1 MNEQTQARAL
11 SPDRDNPRNI
21 EALLPELIDAI
32 HSGQLEAMRAE
43 VLALHPA
50 DLGDVLEALSRDD
63 RTAVVEV
70 FGDQLPPEL
79 LIEVE
84 GVVLEDVLHTL
95 DDDVISKRLTE
106 LNSDDRIDMLE
117 DLDEEAKQKILA
129 NLPEAA
135 RWAVEDALRYPE
147 SSTGRLM
154 AREFVTVPADWNV
167 GQTIDF
173 LRANPDLPD
182 DFYDIYLVDEAYR
195 PVGSVSVSHVLR
207 TRRAVPLTEVAQGD
221 LRVFPPELDQEEL
234 AHTFRQYG
242 VSSAPVADA
251 ETGRLV
257 GVVTLDDIVHVIDE
271 EAENDLMRLVGLGS
285 VSDINRSSL
294 QTARNRFIW
303 LSVNLGT
310 AVLASMVISLFQ
322 GTIREVVAL
331 AVLMPIVA
339 SMGGNAGTQTLA
351 VAVRALAMKD
361 LRARKAVQFIT
372 REALVGLF
380 NGMGFALVAFV
391 FSALWFQDVILG
403 TVIAV
408 AMLINLIV
416 AGLSGT
422 MVPIILDRLKIDPAN
437 ASAVFLTTITDV
449 VGFFVFLGLAAAFL
463 V

>member
-1 MNEQTQARAL
+1 M
-11 SPDRDNPRNI
+11 
-21 EALLPELIDAI
+21 
-32 HSGQLEAMRAE
+32 
-43 VLALHPA
+43 
-50 DLGDVLEALSRDD
+50 
-63 RTAVVEV
+63 
-70 FGDQLPPEL
+70 
-79 LIEVE
+79 
-84 GVVLEDVLHTL
+84 
-95 DDDVISKRLTE
+95 
-106 LNSDDRIDMLE
+106 
-117 DLDEEAKQKILA
+117 
-129 NLPEAA
+129 
-135 RWAVEDALRYPE
+135 
-147 SSTGRLM
+147 
-154 AREFVTVPADWNV
+154 
-167 GQTIDF
+167 
-173 LRANPDLPD
+173 
-182 DFYDIYLVDEAYR
+182 
-195 PVGSVSVSHVLR
+195 
-207 TRRAVPLTEVAQGD
+207 
-221 LRVFPPELDQEEL
+221 
-234 AHTFRQYG
+234 
-242 VSSAPVADA
+242 ADA

-271 EAENDLMRLVGLGS
+271 EAEDDLMRLVGLGS

-380 NGMGFALVAFV
+380 NGVGFALVAFV

-422 MVPIILDRLKIDPAN
+422 MVPIVLDRLKIDPAN

>member
-1 MNEQTQARAL
+1 M
-11 SPDRDNPRNI
+11 
-21 EALLPELIDAI
+21 
-32 HSGQLEAMRAE
+32 
-43 VLALHPA
+43 
-50 DLGDVLEALSRDD
+50 
-63 RTAVVEV
+63 
-70 FGDQLPPEL
+70 
-79 LIEVE
+79 
-84 GVVLEDVLHTL
+84 
-95 DDDVISKRLTE
+95 
-106 LNSDDRIDMLE
+106 
-117 DLDEEAKQKILA
+117 
-129 NLPEAA
+129 
-135 RWAVEDALRYPE
+135 
-147 SSTGRLM
+147 
-154 AREFVTVPADWNV
+154 
-167 GQTIDF
+167 
-173 LRANPDLPD
+173 
-182 DFYDIYLVDEAYR
+182 
-195 PVGSVSVSHVLR
+195 
-207 TRRAVPLTEVAQGD
+207 
-221 LRVFPPELDQEEL
+221 
-234 AHTFRQYG
+234 
-242 VSSAPVADA
+242 
-251 ETGRLV
+251 
-257 GVVTLDDIVHVIDE
+257 
-271 EAENDLMRLVGLGS
+271 
-285 VSDINRSSL
+285 SDINRSSL

-449 VGFFVFLGLAAAFL
+449 VGFFVFLGLAAALL

>member
-1 MNEQTQARAL
+1 M
-11 SPDRDNPRNI
+11 
-21 EALLPELIDAI
+21 
-32 HSGQLEAMRAE
+32 
-43 VLALHPA
+43 
-50 DLGDVLEALSRDD
+50 
-63 RTAVVEV
+63 
-70 FGDQLPPEL
+70 
-79 LIEVE
+79 
-84 GVVLEDVLHTL
+84 
-95 DDDVISKRLTE
+95 
-106 LNSDDRIDMLE
+106 
-117 DLDEEAKQKILA
+117 
-129 NLPEAA
+129 
-135 RWAVEDALRYPE
+135 
-147 SSTGRLM
+147 
-154 AREFVTVPADWNV
+154 

-207 TRRAVPLTEVAQGD
+207 TRRAVALTDVAQGD
-221 LRVFPPELDQEEL
+221 LRVFRLSWIRKNWPTPSVST
-234 AHTFRQYG
+234 AF
-242 VSSAPVADA
+242 SSAPVADA

-271 EAENDLMRLVGLGS
+271 EAEDDLMRLVGLGS

-380 NGMGFALVAFV
+380 NGVGFALVAFV